1 MSRVP
6 VAPLVK
12 FLVFAVVTML
22 ATTVLGLTIANAQSG
37 ERTVY
42 SGRFEDV
49 TGLQRG
55 DDVRISGVIVGSVTD
70 IEIVDRRIA
79 KVDFEIDSSLRLPAT
94 TRAAVLYKNLIGQR
108 FLGLSQEQEPCDP
121 AAPPTLAEGAVIPEG
136 CTRKPL
142 NLTELFNGF
151 QPLFQALD
159 PEQVNTLANEIIQ
172 VLQGQGGTI
181 DSLLTSTAS
190 LTKTLADKDQV
201 IGELIDNLNGV
212 LDSVT
217 SRNDQLNDLIV
228 SLRELVAGLAEDR
241 EPIGSAI
248 SSIGD
253 LAATTSSLLEEGRPA
268 LQADIAALG
277 DLADQLHEGEPIIEH
292 YLQFA
297 PYKLNKISRAGSYGS
312 WFNFYLCGL
321 SGSVGLTLPP
331 PLPKIGP
338 FELPVFQSD
347 APRCGADPDGL
358 GNDLEIGPP
367 WPVPGAVYGDDGQ
380 GDSGHGHGDG
390 HDDPNKKASTSD
402 GENPLLKDP
411 QADLP
416 LPAVEGDH

>member
-6 VAPLVK
+6 VGPLVK
-12 FLVFAVVTML
+12 FLVFGVVTML

-37 ERTVY
+37 DRTVY
-42 SGRFEDV
+42 SARFEDV
-49 TGLQRG
+49 TGLLRG
-55 DDVRISGVIVGSVTD
+55 DDVRISGVVVGSVKD
-70 IEIVDRRIA
+70 IEIVDRRFA
-79 KVDFEIDSSLRLPAT
+79 KVDFEIDSALRLPAT
-94 TRAAVLYKNLIGQR
+94 THAAVLYKNLIGQR
-108 FLGLSQEQEPCDP
+108 FLGLSQEQDNCDP
-121 AAPPTLAEGAVIPEG
+121 QAPQTLDAGAVIPVG

-142 NLTELFNGF
+142 NLTELFSGF
-151 QPLFQALD
+151 RPLFQALE

-181 DSLLTSTAS
+181 ESLLTSTAS

-201 IGELIDNLNGV
+201 IGQLIDNLNGV
-212 LDSVT
+212 LDTVT

-241 EPIGSAI
+241 EPIGNAI

-253 LAATTSSLLEEGRPA
+253 LAHTTSSLLEEGRPA

-277 DLADQLHEGEPIIEH
+277 DLADQLHEGEPIVEH

-321 SGSVGLTLPP
+321 SGSIGLTLPP
-331 PLPKIGP
+331 PFPKIGP
-338 FELPVFQSD
+338 IQIPVTQSTES
-347 APRCGADPDGL
+347 RCSADPDGL

-380 GDSGHGHGDG
+380 GDGGHGHGDG
-390 HDDPNKKASTSD
+390 HDDPNKKVSSTQD
-402 GENPLLKDP
+402 DQLKDP
-411 QADLP
+411 KADLP
-416 LPAVEGDH
+416 LPAVEGGN

>member
-6 VAPLVK
+6 LAPLVK
-12 FLVFAVVTML
+12 FLAFALVTTM
-22 ATTVLGLTIANAQSG
+22 ATVVLGLTIANAQSG
-37 ERTVY
+37 DRTVY
-42 SGRFEDV
+42 SARFEDV

-55 DDVRISGVIVGSVTD
+55 DDVRIAGVVVGSVKD
-70 IEIVDRRIA
+70 VEVVDRRMA
-79 KVDFEIDSSLRLPAT
+79 QVDFEIDSTVRMPGT

-108 FLGLSQEQEPCDP
+108 FVGLSQDEGPCDP
-121 AAPPTLAEGAVIPEG
+121 AAPQALAAGAVISEK

-151 QPLFQALD
+151 QPLFEALD

-181 DSLLTSTAS
+181 DSLLSSTAS

-212 LDSVT
+212 LDTVT
-217 SRNDQLNDLIV
+217 SRNDQLNDLV
-228 SLRELVAGLAEDR
+228 TSLRDLVSGLAEDR
-241 EPIGSAI
+241 EPIGNAI
-248 SSIGD
+248 ASIGD
-253 LAATTSSLLEEGRPA
+253 LAQTTGSLLEEGRPA

-277 DLADQLHEGEPIIEH
+277 DLADQLDQGEPVIEH

-321 SGSVGLTLPP
+321 GGKLKFGGLEF
-331 PLPKIGP
+331 PLQVPDGVIGG
-338 FELPVFQSD
+338 Q
-347 APRCGADPDGL
+347 RCGADPDGL
-358 GNDLEIGPP
+358 GDDLEIGPP
-367 WPVPGAVYGDDGQ
+367 WPVPGAEY
-380 GDSGHGHGDG
+380 SGSGGGGHSGG
-390 HDDPNKKASTSD
+390 HEDPNKKASAD
-402 GENPLLKDP
+402 EDLLKDP
-411 QADLP
+411 PADLP
-416 LPAVEGDH
+416 LPAVGGAT